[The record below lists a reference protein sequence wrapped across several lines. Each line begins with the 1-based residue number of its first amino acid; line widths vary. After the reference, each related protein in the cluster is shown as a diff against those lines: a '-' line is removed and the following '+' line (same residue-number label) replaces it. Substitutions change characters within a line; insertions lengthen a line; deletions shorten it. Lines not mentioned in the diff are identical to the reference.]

1 MLKKNLFLVS
11 IIALIMISSQIFAQ
25 DVVMPEERKS
35 PVALASIKTDKGYA
49 KVVYG
54 QPFKKE
60 RVIYGDLVPYGKVW
74 RTGANEATEITF
86 AQDVSI
92 NDVTIEKGT
101 YTLFTIPNEEGWTL
115 ILNSELGQWGA
126 YRHDESK
133 DTAVIENFTATSTLG
148 GTSYEALTMKFD
160 EASVDTVNLNIMWD
174 QTVVVIPIQF
184 L

>member
-1 MLKKNLFLVS
+1 MLKKVSFLVA
-11 IIALIMISSQIFAQ
+11 ILCLISISSQIFAQ
-25 DVVMPEERKS
+25 DIVMPEERKS

-54 QPFKKE
+54 QPFKKGRE
-60 RVIYGDLVPYGKVW
+60 IYGDLVPYDNVW

-86 AQDVSI
+86 SQNVSI
-92 NDVTIEKGT
+92 NDVSIEKGT
-101 YTLFTIPNEEGWTL
+101 YTLFTIPSEGNWTL

-126 YRHDESK
+126 YRYDESK
-133 DTAVIENFTATSTLG
+133 DIAVIEGFDVTSTLG
-148 GTSYEALTMKFD
+148 ETSYEALTMKFE
-160 EASVDTVNLNIMWD
+160 EASVDVVNLNIIWD